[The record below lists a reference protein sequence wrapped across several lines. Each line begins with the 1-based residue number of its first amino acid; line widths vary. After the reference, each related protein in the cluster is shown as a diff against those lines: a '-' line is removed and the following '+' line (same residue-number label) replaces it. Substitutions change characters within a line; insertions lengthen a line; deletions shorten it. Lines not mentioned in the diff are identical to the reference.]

1 MYKLYSITKEKSK
14 IRGFWQENGKGKI
27 YIDKI
32 KIENLSGEA
41 LYFAKKALF
50 ASGEKAVFYRDF
62 ESAIIESASGEK
74 EVLRHCIK
82 WQEKTLRPSL
92 VKALLVQHNG
102 ITVHKNEN
110 GFTLELW
117 KE

>member
-14 IRGFWQENGKGKI
+14 IRGFWKAENGKI

-62 ESAIIESASGEK
+62 ENAIIESASGEK
-74 EVLRHCIK
+74 EVLRHCITWEENK
-82 WQEKTLRPSL
+82 LKPSL
-92 VKALLVQHNG
+92 VKILLALHG
-102 ITVHKNEN
+102 GFTVYKNEK
-110 GFTLELW
+110 GFLIELW
-117 KE
+117 KA

>member
-1 MYKLYSITKEKSK
+1 MYKLYSITKEKSD
-14 IRGFWQENGKGKI
+14 IIGFWQENGKI

-62 ESAIIESASGEK
+62 ENAIIESASGEK
-74 EVLRHCIK
+74 EVLSHCIT
-82 WQEKTLRPSL
+82 WQENNLKPSL
-92 VKALLVQHNG
+92 VKALLVQHG
-102 ITVHKNEN
+102 GLTIFKNEN
-110 GFTLELW
+110 SYTLEIW
-117 KE
+117 K